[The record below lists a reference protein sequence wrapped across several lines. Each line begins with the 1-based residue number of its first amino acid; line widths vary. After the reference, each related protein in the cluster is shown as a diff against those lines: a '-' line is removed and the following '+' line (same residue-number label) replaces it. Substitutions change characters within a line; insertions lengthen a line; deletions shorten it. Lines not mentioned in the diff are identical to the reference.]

1 MILLVLGLLL
11 RLQGRQGR
19 KLSSRKPLPG
29 SSLEAGTS
37 RINLE
42 NWGKKKNLP
51 IIIRMENVKMSR
63 ILYTF
68 PYQPILEGTK
78 RYINRVGNLTVL

>member
-1 MILLVLGLLL
+1 MVLLVLGLLL

-42 NWGKKKNLP
+42 NWGEKNLL
-51 IIIRMENVKMSR
+51 ICIRMENVKMSR

-78 RYINRVGNLTVL
+78 RYINRVGKLTVL